1 MGDHEHHGHH
11 HTTEAPDNHDTL
23 PQPGDGIGVSHPHHG
38 GDHSGH
44 HRGHHGGHHGGQF
57 QNDLHWKK
65 GVHKILKLM
74 TAKYI
79 CAILV

>member
-23 PQPGDGIGVSHPHHG
+23 PQPGDGIDSGVSHPQHG
-38 GDHSGH
+38 GGHSGH
-44 HRGHHGGHHGGQF
+44 HRGHHGGQF
-57 QNDLHWKK
+57 QNNLHWQN